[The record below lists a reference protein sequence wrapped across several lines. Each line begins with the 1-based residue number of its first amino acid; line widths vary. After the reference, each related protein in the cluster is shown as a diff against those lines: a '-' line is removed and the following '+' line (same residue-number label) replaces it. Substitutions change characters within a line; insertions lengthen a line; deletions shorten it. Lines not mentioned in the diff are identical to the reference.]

1 MCCIKTLIK
10 ASKNKLFT
18 TFDEILI
25 FHCFNQNITKF
36 RGVWPILTTWDR
48 FGPFYG
54 RFGSYILDILI
65 YIIEK
70 VNSSWFQC
78 ILIPEIYFLN
88 QIVTSF
94 DHIRQFQISV
104 LDYFRPF
111 LGRLESL
118 VIYSNSSHLITPY
131 LQLSKPKIYPGG
143 VKVLWKFF
151 FWIKI

>member
-1 MCCIKTLIK
+1 MIFII
-10 ASKNKLFT
+10 FG
-18 TFDEILI
+18 LI
-25 FHCFNQNITKF
+25 FCDWDRFFHMFWGFWPFLVILDRFFLPFWVKRDVNIDQNITKF

-54 RFGSYILDILI
+54 RFGSYMLDILI

-70 VNSSWFQC
+70 VSSPWFQC

-94 DHIRQFQISV
+94 DHIMHRQFQISV

-118 VIYSNSSHLITPY
+118 VMWNSVDILEM
-131 LQLSKPKIYPGG
+131 
-143 VKVLWKFF
+143 
-151 FWIKI
+151 